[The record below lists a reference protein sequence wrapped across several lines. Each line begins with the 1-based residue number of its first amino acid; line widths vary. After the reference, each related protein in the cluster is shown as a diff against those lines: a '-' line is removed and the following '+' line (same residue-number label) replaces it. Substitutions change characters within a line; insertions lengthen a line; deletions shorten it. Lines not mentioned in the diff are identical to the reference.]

1 MNVTWED
8 NARNKDSAS
17 GYVFFLKKK
26 RRRKKFPCI
35 SDMTLQVNK
44 ELMPVIR
51 EPNYSDKTWDMSMDK
66 MVIVVG
72 NEKKDQSLKSI
83 PLKEYL
89 ESFDQYMSK
98 PPANTK
104 LNLLRKGDN
113 KEDKDTHVIMSSQA
127 CFLPVEASAETKF
140 NVALYNYQ
148 SRSENPA
155 ILVIVS
161 TSKGSSAQIIE
172 GFFTI

>member
-1 MNVTWED
+1 
-8 NARNKDSAS
+8 
-17 GYVFFLKKK
+17 
-26 RRRKKFPCI
+26 
-35 SDMTLQVNK
+35 MTLQVNK

-72 NEKKDQSLKSI
+72 NEKKDQALKSI

-104 LNLLRKGDN
+104 LNLLRKVDN
-113 KEDKDTHVIMSSQA
+113 KGDKDTHVIMSSQA
-127 CFLPVEASAETKF
+127 CFLSVEASAETKF

-148 SRSENPA
+148 SWSENPA
-155 ILVIVS
+155 ILVILS

-172 GFFTI
+172 VKKKGKKADFVAERLSDSRKKRGVAVNYLKEIKKQM